1 VSGSADW
8 HQAVVLTGTHVRLEP
23 LSLSHAAGLL
33 KAADSDE
40 VFAHLKDSRPGSVAE
55 AEELVRKM
63 LAMCS
68 SGERVTWAQVD
79 ASGAVAGTTSYLGL
93 DPSLRTL
100 EIGATWLGRAWWRTG
115 VNTEAKLL
123 LLRHAFE
130 TLGAVR
136 VTWQTDIRNERS
148 QAAIARLGA
157 QREGVLR
164 KNRFRKGGEY
174 RDSVLF
180 SMTDDDWPAARTRL
194 LERLAVPA

>member
-1 VSGSADW
+1 MSVDW
-8 HQAVVLTGTHVRLEP
+8 FGAPVLAGTYVRLEP

-33 KAADSDE
+33 EAADDDE
-40 VFAHLKDSRPGSVAE
+40 VFAHLKDERPRSLAE
-55 AEELVRKM
+55 AEQLVRKM
-63 LAMCS
+63 LALCA
-68 SGERVTWAQVD
+68 SGERVTWAQLD
-79 ASGAVAGTTSYLGL
+79 ASGRVAGTTSYLGI
-93 DPSLRTL
+93 DPSVRTL
-100 EIGATWLGRAWWRTG
+100 EIGATWLGRAWWRSG

-136 VTWQTDIRNERS
+136 VTWQTDVRNERS

-180 SMTDDDWPAARTRL
+180 SMTDDDWPAAKERL
-194 LERLAVPA
+194 SSRLAVTA